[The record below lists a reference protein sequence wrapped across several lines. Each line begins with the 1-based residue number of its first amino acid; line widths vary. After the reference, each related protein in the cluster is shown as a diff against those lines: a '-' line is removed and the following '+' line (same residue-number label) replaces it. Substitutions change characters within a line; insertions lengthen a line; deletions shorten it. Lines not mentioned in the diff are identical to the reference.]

1 MEVTEMNEHHPSDK
15 EEPKIFMKSTPEWKE
30 YLEKNP
36 DRKREEQMKAE
47 EDAQALLDSFK
58 PLNDFKDKVRA
69 LGKEIMEIESIK
81 TDPGYRSNFHSE
93 HYRMALLDLVTE
105 SFIEQIRT
113 EDEFNHWIGKTSVP
127 DMFNREI
134 EKIKKVQEEVGDM

>member
-1 MEVTEMNEHHPSDK
+1 MTESKNNPSDK

-69 LGKEIMEIESIK
+69 LGKERMEIESIK
-81 TDPGYRSNFHSE
+81 TEPGYKSSFHSE

-113 EDEFNHWIGKTSVP
+113 EDGFNHWIGKTYIP
-127 DMFNREI
+127 TMFDSEI
-134 EKIKKVQEEVGDM
+134 EKIKRAQEEVGDI